1 MFLDLSSHPFRKQY
15 HINYIKYL
23 LPPQMTSTF
32 MLFFI
37 MIDRLIKAKPKSITS
52 ICDGLVSNVTIK

>member
-1 MFLDLSSHPFRKQY
+1 
-15 HINYIKYL
+15 
-23 LPPQMTSTF
+23 MTSTF